1 MLSPSLTR
9 RSPLVCWW
17 RALPVFGLLLIL
29 NALSVAQ
36 VQEPGKDDP
45 QRHEALELFDQG
57 KMVDAMPLLE
67 ALSAKYPSDI
77 VVRERWAFATLLYA
91 GTIVDPELRKKARI
105 RARKIAL
112 EAQKLGDNSPL
123 LQTALEVPEDGSEPV
138 FSNRKEVDEAMKAAE
153 ADFARGDYDKARNGY
168 IRAMLLEPNNYEAAL
183 FTGDVYFKQ
192 HVQGSAGEWFARAV
206 QINPD
211 RETAYRYWGDAL
223 MALGK
228 NEEARVKF
236 IEAIVAEPYNRSPWQ
251 GAQKWAHENKAE
263 LHLLKLQ
270 DKSQVT
276 VKDEGHINLTLDD
289 STLKKKGDPNGVA
302 WMVYGMSRAGWR
314 GDRFKKE
321 FPNEPQYRHTMKE
334 EADSLD
340 LMVKVLKEQK
350 DYAKKMKELDPGLL
364 EVIQIDEARLLEPYV
379 LLNRADTEISRD
391 YPAYRA
397 ANREKVRAYLDQ
409 FVVPKV
415 AAK

>member
-1 MLSPSLTR
+1 MLGPSLGR
-9 RSPLVCWW
+9 RLRLTSW
-17 RALPVFGLLLIL
+17 RQALSVFGLLLIL
-29 NALSVAQ
+29 PALAVAQ
-36 VQEPGKDDP
+36 AQEPGKDNP
-45 QRHEALELFDQG
+45 QRREAFGLFEQG
-57 KMVDAMPLLE
+57 KMVEAMPLLE

-77 VVRERWAFATLLYA
+77 VVRERWAFATLLYS
-91 GTIVDPELRKKARI
+91 GTIANPEQRKKARI

-123 LQTALEVPEDGSEPV
+123 LQTVLEVPEDGSEPA
-138 FSNRKEVDEAMKAAE
+138 FSNQKEVDEAMKAAE
-153 ADFARGDYDKARNGY
+153 ADFARGDYDKARDGY
-168 IRAMLLEPNNYEAAL
+168 IRAMLLEPNNYDAAL

-206 QINPD
+206 QIDPD

-236 IEAIVAEPYNRSPWQ
+236 IEAIVAEPYNRRPWQ

-289 STLKKKGDPNGVA
+289 STLKKKNDPNSMA
-302 WMVYGMSRAGWR
+302 WLVYGMNRAAWR
-314 GDRFKKE
+314 GDRFEKE
-321 FPNEPQYRHTMKE
+321 FPDEPQYRHTMRE

-364 EVIQIDEARLLEPYV
+364 EVIQIDEAGLLEPYV

-397 ANREKVRAYLDQ
+397 ANREKIRAYLDQ

-415 AAK
+415 QTK